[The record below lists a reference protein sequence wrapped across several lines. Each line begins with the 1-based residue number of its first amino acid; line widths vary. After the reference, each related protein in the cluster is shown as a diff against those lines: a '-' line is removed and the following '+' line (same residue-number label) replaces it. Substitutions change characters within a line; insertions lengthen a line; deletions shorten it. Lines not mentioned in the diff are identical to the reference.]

1 MHIILE
7 DIPEIRTNLLPLTF
21 TRPCGALPAG
31 IAETIAERWARLLP
45 DSTVG
50 FATEAYLAAKFPAG
64 GEGDVIVAGHVVPD
78 PAFARAVAS
87 LSAGQWIADSE
98 GRCIARRGKAEGE
111 ATAISGDIVAY
122 RHLTDIFRSSKELIA
137 RDFELLTAG
146 RTSAPLPTSC
156 TLIGDPSQLFI
167 EEGAEVEGAFI
178 NVKNGPVYIGAGAE
192 VQECVVLRGP
202 VAVGPKCRV
211 RAGAR
216 LLPGTNLGPV
226 TRVGGEISNAV
237 FLGYS
242 NKQHDG
248 FLGDAIIGHWV
259 NIGAEC
265 VASNLKN
272 DYAEIRLWNYGSRRF
287 ERTGLLFCGL
297 IMGDHSKA
305 AIDTTFNTATVVGV
319 GCNIHGTGFPRP
331 FTASFTAGGPQGT
344 ERVVLKKML
353 ATARTAMSHRDVEL
367 TQEDIDILT
376 HIYNNPDA

>member
-7 DIPEIRTNLLPLTF
+7 DIDTVRTNLMPLTL
-21 TRPCGALPAG
+21 TRPCGALLCG
-31 IAETIAERWARLLP
+31 ICDTIAQRWERLLP
-45 DSTVG
+45 GATTGYST
-50 FATEAYLAAKFPAG
+50 APYLAGKFG
-64 GEGDVIVAGHVVPD
+64 RGEGSLIVAGHIIPT
-78 PAFARAVAS
+78 PQLALAVS
-87 LSAGQWIADSE
+87 NLKPGEYLTDGESGE
-98 GRCIARRGKAEGE
+98 TIARNGE
-111 ATAISGDIVAY
+111 ALNGRQLDFKVSRYSA
-122 RHLTDIFRSSKELIA
+122 LTDIFRLSKERITA
-137 RDFELLTAG
+137 DFDLLTSG
-146 RTSAPLPTSC
+146 RTSQPLSPSC
-156 TLIGDPSQLFI
+156 TLIGPAERLFI
-167 EEGAEVEGAFI
+167 EPGASVEGAFI
-178 NVKNGPVYIGAGAE
+178 NTVNGPVYIGSDAD
-192 VQECVVLRGP
+192 VQEATVLRGP

-226 TRVGGEISNAV
+226 NRVGGEVSNSV

-248 FLGDAIIGHWV
+248 FLGDAVIGHWV

-272 DYAEIRLWNYGSRRF
+272 NYAEIRLWNYGSRRF

-305 AIDTTFNTATVVGV
+305 AINTTFNTATVVGV

-331 FTASFTAGGPQGT
+331 FVASFTDGGLQTTG
-344 ERVVLKKML
+344 RLALKSMIQT
-353 ATARTAMSHRDVEL
+353 ATVAMSHRDVAI
-367 TQEDIDILT
+367 TDTDIEILT